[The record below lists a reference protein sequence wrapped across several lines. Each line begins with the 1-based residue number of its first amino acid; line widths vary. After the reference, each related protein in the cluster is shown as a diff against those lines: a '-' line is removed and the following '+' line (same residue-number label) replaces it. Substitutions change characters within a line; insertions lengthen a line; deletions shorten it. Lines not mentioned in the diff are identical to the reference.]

1 MIMKASYA
9 KKTMFLNTSFIRK
22 ARKILSAKTEKDAV
36 NRALEI
42 VVEENA
48 IIRAH
53 KEIAGVGT
61 IEKIYR

>member
-1 MIMKASYA
+1 
-9 KKTMFLNTSFIRK
+9 MFLNKSFIRK
-22 ARKILSAKTEKDAV
+22 ARKILGAKTDKDAV